1 MPHKF
6 KTICQLSGCCCYT
19 DCFVKM
25 MQLVDARL
33 LLSCKSLV
41 QRTIQHVFVERTI
54 ITIVYRLVT
63 IIYFHKE
70 LAEC

>member
-1 MPHKF
+1 
-6 KTICQLSGCCCYT
+6 
-19 DCFVKM
+19 M